1 MNEINLEHMFNTGN
15 LPISYLV
22 WEIYGNKYYSK
33 SYIERYIVSTLNYE
47 IGLLNNIKEIFRK
60 LNLPC

>member
-1 MNEINLEHMFNTGN
+1 MFNTGN
-15 LPISYLV
+15 LPISYLL
-22 WEIYGNKYYSK
+22 WEIDGNKYYSK

-47 IGLLNNIKEIFRK
+47 IGLLNNTEEIFRK